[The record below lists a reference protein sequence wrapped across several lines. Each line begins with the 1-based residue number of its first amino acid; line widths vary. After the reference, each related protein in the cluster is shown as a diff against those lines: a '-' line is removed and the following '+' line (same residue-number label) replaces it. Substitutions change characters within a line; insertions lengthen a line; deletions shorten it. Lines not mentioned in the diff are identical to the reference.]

1 MDNVEIPQAILINI
15 SKSNGRH
22 IRTYYPQTTK
32 FLRSTKY
39 PVLNRIPHNTFTDR
53 LSSAC

>member
-1 MDNVEIPQAILINI
+1 MDNVEIPQAVLINI
-15 SKSNGRH
+15 SKSNSRH
-22 IRTYYPQTTK
+22 IRTYYPQITK

-39 PVLNRIPHNTFTDR
+39 TVLNRIPHNTFTDR